1 MTEWATFAD
10 WLADFEEHLLEHGID
25 FDTDTYRISY
35 NTDKGYTKAS
45 MQVLPISKGPSRPIF
60 DGLKKEL
67 QQERTRRIALE
78 LELAIQN
85 EDNYSTLEELVESVV
100 QS

>member
-1 MTEWATFAD
+1 
-10 WLADFEEHLLEHGID
+10 LEANSID
-25 FDTDTYRISY
+25 FDIDTFRISY
-35 NTDKGYTKAS
+35 DTDKGYTKAS